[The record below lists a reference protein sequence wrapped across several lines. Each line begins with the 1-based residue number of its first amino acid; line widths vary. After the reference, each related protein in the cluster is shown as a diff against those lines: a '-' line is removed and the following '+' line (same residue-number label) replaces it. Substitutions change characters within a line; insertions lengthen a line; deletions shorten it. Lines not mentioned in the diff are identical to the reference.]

1 MGRPCA
7 PRLVPVGRRAEVSL
21 SHPRTESTMRPT
33 LLTPAL
39 ALPLLLAAGCGPNH
53 GEDAA
58 AGCDEVKTDLA
69 PGEVSVLGFSGAD
82 VLALV
87 TGPRTATLEWAG
99 GAQTE
104 VTVEAMDAGG
114 AVRFVD
120 SEPAEH
126 DGGGMEAAAAMCEDR
141 LEIDAVLRFATDDG
155 AFAEE
160 WSVVLNAEQAGSAT
174 FYVEF
179 DPDVLTGTFD
189 LADFMDPG
197 EFDEVASR
205 VSGSVSETGTTGMV
219 QATGSKTEDT
229 PDGDGTAMAQI
240 VEIGMWHFEE
250 PETE

>member
-7 PRLVPVGRRAEVSL
+7 PRPVPVGGRAEASL
-21 SHPRTESTMRPT
+21 SHPQTESTMRPT

-69 PGEVSVLGFSGAD
+69 PGEVSILGFSGAD

-87 TGPRTATLEWAG
+87 TGPRTATLEWTG
-99 GAQTE
+99 GSQTT
-104 VTVEAMDAGG
+104 VTVEAVDVGG

-126 DGGGMEAAAAMCEDR
+126 DGDGMEAAAAMCEDR
-141 LEIDAVLRFATDDG
+141 LEIDAVLSLVTDDG

-160 WSVVLNAEQAGSAT
+160 WSVVLNAEHAGSAT
-174 FYVEF
+174 FYVDF
-179 DPDVLTGTFD
+179 DPDGLEGAFALTD
-189 LADFMDPG
+189 YMDPT
-197 EFDEVASR
+197 EFDEVTSR

-219 QATGSKTEDT
+219 QATGSKTEDA
-229 PDGDGTAMAQI
+229 PGGDGTAMAQI
-240 VEIGMWHFEE
+240 VEIGMWPVSE